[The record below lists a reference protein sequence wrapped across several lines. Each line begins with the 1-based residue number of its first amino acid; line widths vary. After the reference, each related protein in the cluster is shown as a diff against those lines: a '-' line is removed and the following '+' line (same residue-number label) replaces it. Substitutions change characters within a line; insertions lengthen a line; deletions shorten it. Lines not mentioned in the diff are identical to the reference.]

1 MLQRHLL
8 AILALPFVAV
18 VLVPRLL
25 LVRAH
30 AYDMRWL
37 LEQPGNFLAWGLGAA
52 LTLAGFVLW
61 AWCVWLFARVGRGTL
76 APWDPTRRLVATGPY
91 AYVRNPMISG
101 VLAMLLGEA
110 FFFGS
115 MLLFV
120 WAATFWLINQIYFLA
135 SEEPGLRRRFGEDY
149 RRYEANVPRWLPR
162 RRPWKPAN

>member
-1 MLQRHLL
+1 
-8 AILALPFVAV
+8 
-18 VLVPRLL
+18 
-25 LVRAH
+25 
-30 AYDMRWL
+30 MR
-37 LEQPGNFLAWGLGAA
+37 
-52 LTLAGFVLW
+52 
-61 AWCVWLFARVGRGTL
+61 L

-91 AYVRNPMISG
+91 QYVRNPMISG